1 MAEYFVHPTSVVDDG
16 AVIGE
21 GSKVWHFCHVF
32 TGAKIGRNCVV
43 GQGCSIASK
52 VVIGD
57 GCKLQNGISVYDCVT
72 LEDDVFCGPHMIF
85 TNVNNPRAF
94 IERKDEYR
102 ETRVRKGASIGAGAI
117 IVCGVT
123 VGKYAFIG
131 AGAVVTKDVPDYALV
146 YGNPARLRGWVSREG
161 DKLNF
166 ADGETATSPA
176 GDVYRLRDNTCV
188 REDDA

>member
-1 MAEYFVHPTSVVDDG
+1 
-16 AVIGE
+16 VIG
-21 GSKVWHFCHVF
+21 
-32 TGAKIGRNCVV
+32 N
-43 GQGCSIASK
+43 
-52 VVIGD
+52 

-131 AGAVVTKDVPDYALV
+131 AGAVVTKDVLDYALV

-161 DKLNF
+161 DKLDF
-166 ADGETATSPA
+166 GDSDSTTSPA
-176 GDVYRLRDNTCV
+176 GDVYRLRDGVCSC
-188 REDDA
+188 EGDA